1 MASSLNKVQLIGRLG
16 RDPEVRSTGTG
27 KTVTT
32 ITIATS
38 ETYGRDADRKE
49 KTEWHKVILWDK
61 LGQIAGNYLKKGRQV
76 FIEGKITYREYTD
89 KENIKRYITEII
101 AQNMVFL
108 GSKEEG
114 GASSGGGDHSSYSS
128 GNNNNYNA
136 ADVSEQ
142 DIDNISKSMQ
152 SIGSDDDVPF

>member
-32 ITIATS
+32 ITVATS

-89 KENIKRYITEII
+89 KENIKRYTTEII
-101 AQNMVFL
+101 AQNLVFL
-108 GSKEEG
+108 GSKDE
-114 GASSGGGDHSSYSS
+114 GASSGGERSSYQS
-128 GNNNNYNA
+128 GNNNNFNA
-136 ADVSEQ
+136 AEVSEQ
-142 DIDNISKSMQ
+142 DIDNISQSMQ
-152 SIGSDDDVPF
+152 SIGNDDDVPF

>member
-32 ITIATS
+32 ITLATS

-76 FIEGKITYREYTD
+76 FIEGKITYREYMD
-89 KENIKRYITEII
+89 KENIKRYTTEII
-101 AQNMVFL
+101 AQNLVFL

-114 GASSGGGDHSSYSS
+114 GSSGGGDHSSYQP
-128 GNNNNYNA
+128 GNNNFNA
-136 ADVSEQ
+136 AEVSEQ

-152 SIGSDDDVPF
+152 SIGNDDDVPF

>member
-32 ITIATS
+32 ITVATS

-76 FIEGKITYREYTD
+76 FIEGKITYREYMD
-89 KENIKRYITEII
+89 KENIKRYTTEII
-101 AQNMVFL
+101 AQNLVFL
-108 GSKEEG
+108 GSKDEN
-114 GASSGGGDHSSYSS
+114 ASSGGGEHSSYQS
-128 GNNNNYNA
+128 GNNNNFNA
-136 ADVSEQ
+136 AEVSEQ

-152 SIGSDDDVPF
+152 SIGNDDDVPF